1 MIGARI
7 PTCWYVG
14 RQPTRKVETPISRM
28 VPIITF
34 LRPSRSPMW
43 PMKNEPIGRATYAT
57 PKVANAATLAAVSL
71 PSGKKMSGKT
81 SAAAVP

>member
-1 MIGARI
+1 M
-7 PTCWYVG
+7 
-14 RQPTRKVETPISRM
+14 PISSS
-28 VPIITF
+28 VPTMTF

-43 PMKNEPIGRATYAT
+43 PMKNDPIGRATYAT
-57 PKVANAATLAAVSL
+57 PNVANAAIVAADRL